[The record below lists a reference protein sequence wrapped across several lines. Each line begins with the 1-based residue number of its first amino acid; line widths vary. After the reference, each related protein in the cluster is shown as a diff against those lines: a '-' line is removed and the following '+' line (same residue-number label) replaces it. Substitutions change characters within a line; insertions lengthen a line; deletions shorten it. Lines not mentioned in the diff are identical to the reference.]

1 MDLNNI
7 KRNQL
12 DYILTDM
19 LPTELSERFTF
30 FYFYEFLMTKRKEL
44 KQMNNFLISVKN
56 KYKTGIMFEGGGSGH
71 GGHKGNNWVTMPLK
85 YSIMKELHT
94 EREISLLQPIAAVEL
109 FAFVSTYQK
118 ELIY

>member
-56 KYKTGIMFEGGGSGH
+56 KYKTGVMFE
-71 GGHKGNNWVTMPLK
+71 GNNWVTMPLK

-109 FAFVSTYQK
+109 FAFVSIYQK
-118 ELIY
+118 ELINY

>member
-30 FYFYEFLMTKRKEL
+30 FYFYEFLMTKRKE
-44 KQMNNFLISVKN
+44 SEHCPDSR
-56 KYKTGIMFEGGGSGH
+56 TGKSPRHWIPETKSCR
-71 GGHKGNNWVTMPLK
+71 
-85 YSIMKELHT
+85 SIIRQR
-94 EREISLLQPIAAVEL
+94 ERWL
-109 FAFVSTYQK
+109 TC
-118 ELIY
+118 

>member
-12 DYILTDM
+12 DYILTDI

-44 KQMNNFLISVKN
+44 KQMNNFLISVKISI
-56 KYKTGIMFEGGGSGH
+56 KQGLCLKVEEVDMVDIKEITG
-71 GGHKGNNWVTMPLK
+71 
-85 YSIMKELHT
+85 
-94 EREISLLQPIAAVEL
+94 
-109 FAFVSTYQK
+109 
-118 ELIY
+118 

>member
-12 DYILTDM
+12 DYILTDI

-44 KQMNNFLISVKN
+44 KQMNNFFDFS
-56 KYKTGIMFEGGGSGH
+56 
-71 GGHKGNNWVTMPLK
+71 
-85 YSIMKELHT
+85 
-94 EREISLLQPIAAVEL
+94 
-109 FAFVSTYQK
+109 QK
-118 ELIY
+118 

>member
-44 KQMNNFLISVKN
+44 KQMNNFLILIKN

-94 EREISLLQPIAAVEL
+94 V
-109 FAFVSTYQK
+109 V
-118 ELIY
+118 

>member
-56 KYKTGIMFEGGGSGH
+56 KYKTGIMFAERWKVLFLLKSR
-71 GGHKGNNWVTMPLK
+71 NLLSRNFSRQVT
-85 YSIMKELHT
+85 KEARLCWM
-94 EREISLLQPIAAVEL
+94 
-109 FAFVSTYQK
+109 
-118 ELIY
+118 

>member
-30 FYFYEFLMTKRKEL
+30 
-44 KQMNNFLISVKN
+44 
-56 KYKTGIMFEGGGSGH
+56 
-71 GGHKGNNWVTMPLK
+71 
-85 YSIMKELHT
+85 
-94 EREISLLQPIAAVEL
+94 
-109 FAFVSTYQK
+109 STFTNS
-118 ELIY
+118 

>member
-12 DYILTDM
+12 DYILTDI

-44 KQMNNFLISVKN
+44 KQMNNFLVSVKIN
-56 KYKTGIMFEGGGSGH
+56 IKQELCLKVEEADMVGIKEITG
-71 GGHKGNNWVTMPLK
+71 
-85 YSIMKELHT
+85 
-94 EREISLLQPIAAVEL
+94 
-109 FAFVSTYQK
+109 
-118 ELIY
+118 